1 MHHEMQNESARE
13 AIERLEDEIERLS
26 VRRARCAK
34 LSLAAKT
41 AIGLGALWLGL
52 TLVSLAP
59 FTPAL
64 VFAALAA
71 VIGGVVLLGSNAT
84 TWEQTD
90 AALRAADEARARLIE
105 GVQMRVVDEGVRQL
119 H

>member
-1 MHHEMQNESARE
+1 MQNETARE

-41 AIGLGALWLGL
+41 AILLGALWLAL
-52 TLVSLAP
+52 TFVALAP
-59 FTPAL
+59 FVPTL
-64 VFAALAA
+64 LFAALAA
-71 VIGGVVLLGSNAT
+71 VIGGVVLLGYNAT

-90 AALRAADEARARLIE
+90 AALSAADAVRARLIE
-105 GVQMRVVDEGVRQL
+105 GMEMRVVDEGARQL